1 MCTNVH
7 LISTDTFCAPSLS
20 LSIPSVQTIDDL
32 MVEKCQPGD
41 VILFDR
47 RCECCA
53 SGASAAMACLLG
65 KAILCKEE
73 DGTRSVERGSY
84 EHCGESGKFS

>member
-1 MCTNVH
+1 
-7 LISTDTFCAPSLS
+7 
-20 LSIPSVQTIDDL
+20 

-47 RCECCA
+47 RCDCCA
-53 SGASAAMACLLG
+53 SGPGAAMACLLG
-65 KAILCKEE
+65 KKILCEEE

-84 EHCGESGKFS
+84 EHCGEYKTDFLIVPTNPMEIYDFERKYLI